1 MQKYMYKVDNRWN
14 TSLYTNMNLQASNK
28 PEKIFW
34 IKTCIV
40 LQEKKS
46 IWEFCVTFF
55 ESTINF
61 HS

>member
-46 IWEFCVTFF
+46 I
-55 ESTINF
+55 
-61 HS
+61 

>member
-40 LQEKKS
+40 LQEKKKYPG
-46 IWEFCVTFF
+46 ILCNIFRV
-55 ESTINF
+55 
-61 HS
+61 HY